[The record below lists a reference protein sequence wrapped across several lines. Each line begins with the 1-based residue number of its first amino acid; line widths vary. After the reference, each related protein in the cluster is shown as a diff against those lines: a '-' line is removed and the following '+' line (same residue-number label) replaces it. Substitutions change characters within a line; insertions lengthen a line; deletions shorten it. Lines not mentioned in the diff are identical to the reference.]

1 MTVALDKGAASRPTA
16 MEPEDGVSRATELVS
31 RYKFSSSVNVYWPI
45 VDRINLVLQ
54 AIALIWFQLL

>member
-1 MTVALDKGAASRPTA
+1 MAAQHGRGSAGRPAA
-16 MEPEDGVSRATELVS
+16 MEPEDGVSTATELVS

-45 VDRINLVLQ
+45 VDRMNLVLQ

>member
-1 MTVALDKGAASRPTA
+1 MAAQHSRGAAGRPAA

>member
-1 MTVALDKGAASRPTA
+1 

-45 VDRINLVLQ
+45 VDQINLVLQ